1 MCFTDSLQ
9 HARVHVKHWR
19 KIQPIEIPQRLQN
32 PGKKGAEMLESD
44 YIAHYNFLS
53 KIIHFKLLTVS
64 GTWQVQSNMN

>member
-1 MCFTDSLQ
+1 
-9 HARVHVKHWR
+9 
-19 KIQPIEIPQRLQN
+19 
-32 PGKKGAEMLESD
+32 MLESD